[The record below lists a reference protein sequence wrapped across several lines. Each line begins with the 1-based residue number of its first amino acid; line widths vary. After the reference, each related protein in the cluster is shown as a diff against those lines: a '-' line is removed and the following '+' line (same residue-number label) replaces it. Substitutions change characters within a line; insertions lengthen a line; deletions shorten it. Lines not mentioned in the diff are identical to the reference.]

1 MSINFKA
8 RHEKLRNLIEREY
21 ECRKKV
27 KAMDKA
33 EGLVVIITGANN
45 GIGLNMAKTL
55 LQQNYFVAAFDL
67 EGDNLTG
74 IRQIFPD
81 KLMFCRTDVTND
93 LEVTESVQTV
103 VNKWGKVDILVNN
116 ACLAIFTS
124 FEQKDIDDTKREFDV
139 NYFGYVRMIKAVLP
153 YMKSQERGII
163 HNVSSGVGITGFP
176 GIYGYASTKG
186 AIEALTLTLAFE
198 FEKYGISVNT
208 IHPPLTNTKS
218 ASQLGIPTQVMADAA
233 KVGQQLAGKILS
245 TTPVVTPNLQTRL
258 YLYLSR
264 RFPGFIGRFMGKMTE
279 KEREKISHN

>member
-1 MSINFKA
+1 MSGISRTKCPFIPGLTVRFKQD
-8 RHEKLRNLIEREY
+8 RVSVYLRTGCPKSQEY
-21 ECRKKV
+21 
-27 KAMDKA
+27 A
-33 EGLVVIITGANN
+33 
-45 GIGLNMAKTL
+45 
-55 LQQNYFVAAFDL
+55 
-67 EGDNLTG
+67 
-74 IRQIFPD
+74 
-81 KLMFCRTDVTND
+81 
-93 LEVTESVQTV
+93 
-103 VNKWGKVDILVNN
+103 
-116 ACLAIFTS
+116 
-124 FEQKDIDDTKREFDV
+124 
-139 NYFGYVRMIKAVLP
+139 RMIKAVLP

-264 RFPGFIGRFMGKMTE
+264 RFPGFIGRFIGKMTE